1 MGLETLYK
9 KKWISKDH
17 LQTILVGKRTQVQ
30 LPCLHFLPESNDDG
44 HLSVQPRLSSYNHLD
59 RLLRPLFE
67 NFSRSTVASSSGDF
81 MQRLDAY
88 GVQQDALLPRTRLV
102 AFNIHPAYH
111 HMKHDRIL
119 TVLN

>member
-1 MGLETLYK
+1 MSTLPARVERR
-9 KKWISKDH
+9 WSSFCS
-17 LQTILVGKRTQVQ
+17 TSS
-30 LPCLHFLPESNDDG
+30 SN
-44 HLSVQPRLSSYNHLD
+44 YLD